1 MAERGDQQQ
10 VRLWHESVAPAAG
23 RWSLGTV
30 GQSRLKFFL
39 QKDFQIGFKNL
50 GAPSSLRAPSAA
62 QAL

>member
-23 RWSLGTV
+23 RWVLLL
-30 GQSRLKFFL
+30 GQSRLKFFS

-50 GAPSSLRAPSAA
+50 EAPSSLRAPPAA

>member
-23 RWSLGTV
+23 RWVRLLV
-30 GQSRLKFFL
+30 QSRLKFFS
-39 QKDFQIGFKNL
+39 QKDFQIGFKK
-50 GAPSSLRAPSAA
+50 LRAPSSSQAPPAA